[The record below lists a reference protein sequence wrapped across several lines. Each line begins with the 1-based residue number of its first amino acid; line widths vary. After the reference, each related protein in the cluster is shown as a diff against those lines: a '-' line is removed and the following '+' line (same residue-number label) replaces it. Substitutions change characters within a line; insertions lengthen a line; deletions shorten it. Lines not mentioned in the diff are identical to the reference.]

1 MITFVT
7 KIKKIL
13 VSIITYKY
21 FLYIL
26 FLLVLNVLV
35 QKIFQYFLDSSIIH
49 FFNIGKINISK
60 YRIAESVILSLI
72 DYVLFHIFV
81 LNIKKQATYINK
93 LKFNV
98 SLKLHDDYLSSKLK
112 LDIIVIFNNSF
123 NVGFTTKTE
132 YFGNYIDF
140 CLKYKRFEKLTND
153 DIITIFF
160 KNNTECMQ
168 YLDSDEKKYVI
179 KKLRKSKLN
188 EIL

>member
-112 LDIIVIFNNSF
+112 LDIIV
-123 NVGFTTKTE
+123 
-132 YFGNYIDF
+132 
-140 CLKYKRFEKLTND
+140 
-153 DIITIFF
+153 
-160 KNNTECMQ
+160 MQ
-168 YLDSDEKKYVI
+168 
-179 KKLRKSKLN
+179 
-188 EIL
+188 IL